1 MKISNILKY
10 IILLILFSL
19 SIYAKE
25 KSDINKLRN
34 LKVAT
39 IDLDNHFKINK
50 PLRRETVR
58 TINRYHYLKQKR
70 TITVDRAKK
79 KLFGT
84 NQLNIEDGLTVAS
97 NLNIRIA
104 ILIDSEKVLITNDN
118 ITNKVD
124 TNNQVTNN
132 TFSNNFKDY
141 QKSNNYKII
150 NNAISNNIF
159 INSISTDNILTNE
172 IIEND
177 TSLTNDSSITNETKD
192 FVDLI
197 SKNIDNNKDANN
209 TEEKYEFKYNFNVI
223 DIETDNILREYK
235 LVSSN
240 ESIYTIQRISD
251 YLESYLA
258 KMVFDSF
265 EERKNNIELNFEI
278 EKVSSG
284 NQTNSILDEGDITEG
299 DSISI
304 KFNPNKD
311 GYLYIFALQNNGNMV
326 LMYPNDFNNFVNTDN
341 IQKDEIEAGENYTI
355 PPENSMFRIAVSPVS
370 LGDENSDKEN
380 IDSFYAVYTKINQ
393 KWITGQYFSGNG
405 FKMVSRNRNAEFVFK
420 LKSKLKLKREWQI
433 EKIYLNVVSKL
444 KDR

>member
-159 INSISTDNILTNE
+159 INIIMSCVFYTDRNTN
-172 IIEND
+172 
-177 TSLTNDSSITNETKD
+177 
-192 FVDLI
+192 
-197 SKNIDNNKDANN
+197 
-209 TEEKYEFKYNFNVI
+209 
-223 DIETDNILREYK
+223 
-235 LVSSN
+235 
-240 ESIYTIQRISD
+240 
-251 YLESYLA
+251 
-258 KMVFDSF
+258 
-265 EERKNNIELNFEI
+265 
-278 EKVSSG
+278 
-284 NQTNSILDEGDITEG
+284 
-299 DSISI
+299 
-304 KFNPNKD
+304 
-311 GYLYIFALQNNGNMV
+311 
-326 LMYPNDFNNFVNTDN
+326 
-341 IQKDEIEAGENYTI
+341 
-355 PPENSMFRIAVSPVS
+355 
-370 LGDENSDKEN
+370 
-380 IDSFYAVYTKINQ
+380 
-393 KWITGQYFSGNG
+393 
-405 FKMVSRNRNAEFVFK
+405 
-420 LKSKLKLKREWQI
+420 
-433 EKIYLNVVSKL
+433 
-444 KDR
+444 